1 MLRYCAWPLLMFG
14 FGGLAI
20 ALAGSGAGFASLLTI
35 LLAAILYSFAIERLI
50 PYQPQWNRSHGDTGR
65 DLLHALVNSTLNRAG
80 LWLLPLLAWMGIGG
94 ALWPLHWPYWTQ
106 VLLAVLLLDLG
117 IAAAHHASHHVHLLW
132 RFHAVHHSVKRL
144 YGFNGLM
151 KHPVHQGV
159 ETIAGSLPLLL
170 LGVPMDV
177 ALVLPVLVAIALLG
191 QHSNADIRT
200 GPLKYLFANA
210 EVHRFHHRNSAD
222 GNVNFGLFTTV
233 YDHLVGTFHY
243 RPHTAPCDS
252 DALGIEGAADY
263 PQGYLAQLLQ
273 PFRK

>member
-1 MLRYCAWPLLMFG
+1 MLRYFAWPLLMFG
-14 FGGLAI
+14 FGGAAI
-20 ALAGSGAGFASLLTI
+20 ALAGRGAGLPTLL
-35 LLAAILYSFAIERLI
+35 LLLLVAILYSFAIERLI
-50 PYQPQWNRSHGDTGR
+50 PYQPRWNRSHGDAGR
-65 DLLHALVNSTLNRAG
+65 DLMHALINTTLNRAG

-94 ALWPLHWPYWTQ
+94 ELWPQQWPYWAQ
-106 VLLAVLLLDLG
+106 VLLAVLVLDVG
-117 IAAAHHASHHVHLLW
+117 IAAAHHASHHLQLLW

-151 KHPVHQGV
+151 KHPVHQAM
-159 ETIAGSLPLLL
+159 ETAAGSLPLLL

-191 QHSNADIRT
+191 QHSNADFRT

-233 YDHLVGTFHY
+233 YDHLAGTFHY